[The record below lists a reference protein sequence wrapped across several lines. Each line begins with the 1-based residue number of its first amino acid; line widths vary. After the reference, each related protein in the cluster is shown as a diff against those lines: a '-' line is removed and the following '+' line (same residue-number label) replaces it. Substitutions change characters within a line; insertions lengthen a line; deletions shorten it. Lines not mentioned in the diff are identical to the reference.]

1 MKTLRKNNSPFL
13 ILASRFSASFI
24 YAHRCHNPAM
34 ADQLIRPLANVHRE
48 THTMSKIENER
59 RVSKRLSSSKALPI
73 KQPKLLPNPVLRQVR
88 RRPAQLNLSRSIAAP
103 GASPPTSATT
113 KQPKIVSSVRDRLL
127 QGISMD
133 LGRLQQN
140 PVAFDRVFPPQK
152 DATATKSSWKRARL
166 STEKL
171 LDQLHDTGSADLED
185 EEEEARQFERKMR
198 SVCV

>member
-1 MKTLRKNNSPFL
+1 MKTFRKNNSPFL
-13 ILASRFSASFI
+13 VLSSRLSASLI

-34 ADQLIRPLANVHRE
+34 ANQLIRPLANVHRE
-48 THTMSKIENER
+48 IHTMSKIENEW

-73 KQPKLLPNPVLRQVR
+73 KQPKLLPNPALRQVR

-113 KQPKIVSSVRDRLL
+113 KPPKIVSVRDKLL
-127 QGISMD
+127 HGISMD

-140 PVAFDRVFPPQK
+140 PAAFDRIFPPQR

-171 LDQLHDTGSADLED
+171 LDQLHDTGSADLEH